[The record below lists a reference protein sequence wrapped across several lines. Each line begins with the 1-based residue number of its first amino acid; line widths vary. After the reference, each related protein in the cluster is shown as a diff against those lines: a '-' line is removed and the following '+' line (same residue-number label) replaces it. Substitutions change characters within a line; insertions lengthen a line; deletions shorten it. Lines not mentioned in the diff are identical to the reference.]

1 MARLFYAG
9 APCFLTGCGWLNNKR
24 LAELNPDDVCVNGQ
38 CRGHIENEC
47 PFYHHCGEITVED
60 HLLGFFSTEE
70 DPPRRKQCKDD
81 SDDHRWQNFVE
92 WLTGGERP

>member
-1 MARLFYAG
+1 MTRPFYAG

-38 CRGHIENEC
+38 CQGRIENEC
-47 PFYHHCGEITVED
+47 PFYHHCGEIKVED

-70 DPPRRKQCKDD
+70 DPPWNRTVR
-81 SDDHRWQNFVE
+81 
-92 WLTGGERP
+92 TGDPTKGGGPHER